1 MSNINYIYFQ
11 ESKLE
16 SVIEIKDIVAMRY
29 YGFQNDVIFNKPEVH
44 NFWEFVYVDKGQIKI
59 IADDNCFTLMQGEM
73 VFHKPGQA
81 HDLFGDGI
89 IAPNVLVGCFFC
101 DSEAMNYFQDKI
113 VSINKRN
120 KELLSSIV
128 YESKNAFVMPPDNIY
143 RLDSFEMEKKKDGL
157 IGAQQLL
164 KINLEEFLI
173 RLIRDNEFVSKY
185 ERSKSMPRDNF
196 ESDFVEEI
204 IAYMKKNLDKRIKRS
219 DFCHKFNVSI
229 TSMETAFKKIKGQP
243 VMRYFTKL
251 KIEEA
256 KRMIRENAYNF
267 TEISEM
273 LGFSTPHYFSTVFKK
288 TINMTPS
295 EYANSIKAI
304 IDDDIV

>member
-1 MSNINYIYFQ
+1 
-11 ESKLE
+11 
-16 SVIEIKDIVAMRY
+16 
-29 YGFQNDVIFNKPEVH
+29 
-44 NFWEFVYVDKGQIKI
+44 
-59 IADDNCFTLMQGEM
+59 
-73 VFHKPGQA
+73 
-81 HDLFGDGI
+81 
-89 IAPNVLVGCFFC
+89 
-101 DSEAMNYFQDKI
+101 
-113 VSINKRN
+113 
-120 KELLSSIV
+120 
-128 YESKNAFVMPPDNIY
+128 
-143 RLDSFEMEKKKDGL
+143 
-157 IGAQQLL
+157 
-164 KINLEEFLI
+164 
-173 RLIRDNEFVSKY
+173 
-185 ERSKSMPRDNF
+185 MPRDNF

-219 DFCHKFNVSI
+219 DLCHKFNVSI

>member
-1 MSNINYIYFQ
+1 
-11 ESKLE
+11 
-16 SVIEIKDIVAMRY
+16 
-29 YGFQNDVIFNKPEVH
+29 
-44 NFWEFVYVDKGQIKI
+44 
-59 IADDNCFTLMQGEM
+59 
-73 VFHKPGQA
+73 
-81 HDLFGDGI
+81 
-89 IAPNVLVGCFFC
+89 
-101 DSEAMNYFQDKI
+101 
-113 VSINKRN
+113 
-120 KELLSSIV
+120 
-128 YESKNAFVMPPDNIY
+128 
-143 RLDSFEMEKKKDGL
+143 
-157 IGAQQLL
+157 
-164 KINLEEFLI
+164 
-173 RLIRDNEFVSKY
+173 
-185 ERSKSMPRDNF
+185 
-196 ESDFVEEI
+196 
-204 IAYMKKNLDKRIKRS
+204 MKKNLDKRIKRS

>member
-11 ESKLE
+11 ESRLE

-29 YGFQNDVIFNKPEVH
+29 YEFQNDVIFNKPEVH

-59 IADDNCFTLMQGEM
+59 IADDNCFTLLQGEM

-128 YESKNAFVMPPDNIY
+128 YESKNAFVT
-143 RLDSFEMEKKKDGL
+143 
-157 IGAQQLL
+157 
-164 KINLEEFLI
+164 
-173 RLIRDNEFVSKY
+173 
-185 ERSKSMPRDNF
+185 PRDNF

-204 IAYMKKNLDKRIKRS
+204 IAYMKENLDKRIKRS
-219 DFCHKFNVSI
+219 DLCHKFNVSI

>member
-29 YGFQNDVIFNKPEVH
+29 YEFQNDVIFNKPEVH

-204 IAYMKKNLDKRIKRS
+204 IAYMKKTL
-219 DFCHKFNVSI
+219 
-229 TSMETAFKKIKGQP
+229 TKG
-243 VMRYFTKL
+243 
-251 KIEEA
+251 
-256 KRMIRENAYNF
+256 
-267 TEISEM
+267 
-273 LGFSTPHYFSTVFKK
+273 
-288 TINMTPS
+288 
-295 EYANSIKAI
+295 
-304 IDDDIV
+304 